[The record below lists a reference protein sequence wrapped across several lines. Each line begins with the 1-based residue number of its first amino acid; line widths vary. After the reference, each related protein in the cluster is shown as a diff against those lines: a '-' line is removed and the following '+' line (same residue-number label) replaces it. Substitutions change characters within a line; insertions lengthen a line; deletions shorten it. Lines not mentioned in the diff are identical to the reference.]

1 MQEYAVKFA
10 EFLEQVALKV
20 QAMTIDRVSRL
31 IKVSGLGILVGTLGF
46 AALIFLGWALFG
58 ALEIPLT
65 TAGAFAVFGG
75 LLVGAGGFLWFSRSR
90 EK

>member
-20 QAMTIDRVSRL
+20 RAMTIDRVSRL

-46 AALIFLGWALFG
+46 AALIFLVWALFG

-75 LLVGAGGFLWFSRSR
+75 LLVGVGGFLWFSRSR